1 MWAVPKIVFDFF
13 RKRRRKQEEA
23 LTNQA
28 GKQDQKQGSCLV
40 LEGEILLL
48 ARAPRLGFLAELPLN
63 PDRSSILQWLLSG
76 NATEPLC

>member
-48 ARAPRLGFLAELPLN
+48 
-63 PDRSSILQWLLSG
+63 W
-76 NATEPLC
+76 

>member
-28 GKQDQKQGSCLV
+28 GKQDQKQGNCLV

-48 ARAPRLGFLAELPLN
+48 ACAPASWLPYGASAEFCQEQQLH
-63 PDRSSILQWLLSG
+63 
-76 NATEPLC
+76 

>member
-1 MWAVPKIVFDFF
+1 MWAAPKIVFDFF

-40 LEGEILLL
+40 LEGEILLKL
-48 ARAPRLGFLAELPLN
+48 AHQRPVPSSVTCSSN
-63 PDRSSILQWLLSG
+63 PSR
-76 NATEPLC
+76 